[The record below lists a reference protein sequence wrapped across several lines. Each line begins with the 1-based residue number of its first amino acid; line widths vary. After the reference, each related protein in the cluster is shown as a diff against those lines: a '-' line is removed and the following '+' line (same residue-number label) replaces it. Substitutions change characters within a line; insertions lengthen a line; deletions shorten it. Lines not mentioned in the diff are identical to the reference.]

1 MPFKPVPNRVDYVA
15 LEHDMQSFWDANDI
29 PEKYMQRNQHADKR
43 WSFIDGPITANNPMG
58 VHHAWGRSCKDL
70 YNRFWT
76 MRGYKLRYQNGFD
89 GQGLWIEVEVE
100 KEKGFRSKRD
110 IETFGVA
117 EFVEACKQR
126 VFNFSDR
133 ITQQSKRLGYW
144 MDWDNSYQTLSDEN
158 NYSIWGFLKKVW
170 QKGWLYKGKDTMPW
184 CPSCGTGMSQQEIV
198 TEGYQEA
205 VHRSVYLKFPIRG
218 RIEGEAAGS
227 PSPRKGRGLGGE
239 DAPPLLGRDRAEP
252 EGARH
257 LDRGAGRAEPGF
269 RHGHDDPGARRLFRR
284 SGGPGRGHRPTQLQR
299 RRAPLLPAAWLSAGR
314 AAAVQR

>member
-1 MPFKPVPNRVDYVA
+1 
-15 LEHDMQSFWDANDI
+15 
-29 PEKYMQRNQHADKR
+29 MQRNQGADKR

-58 VHHAWGRSCKDL
+58 VHHAWGRSYKDL

-100 KEKGFRSKRD
+100 KEKGFTSKHD
-110 IETFGVA
+110 IERFGVA

-126 VFNFSDR
+126 VLNFSER
-133 ITQQSKRLGYW
+133 ISEQSKRLGYW

-198 TEGYQEA
+198 TEGYQET
-205 VHRSVYLKFPIRG
+205 VHKSVYLKFPITGRVETPPPNPLPAGGEGGDPKSIARPEALEGRG
-218 RIEGEAAGS
+218 HGEASIETLSAADS
-227 PSPRKGRGLGGE
+227 PSPSTGRGPGGGVIPGVGE
-239 DAPPLLGRDRAEP
+239 SLLVWTTTPWTLVANM
-252 EGARH
+252 
-257 LDRGAGRAEPGF
+257 
-269 RHGHDDPGARRLFRR
+269 
-284 SGGPGRGHRPTQLQR
+284 
-299 RRAPLLPAAWLSAGR
+299 
-314 AAAVQR
+314 AAAVNPDLTYVRVKQGDDVFYVSKGAMNDAVRGEHEVLGEVQGSSSSA